1 MKRITLLLLVLFT
14 VEVNAQTDCN
24 CQKNFDEIYQKV
36 RDNYAAYSMKV
47 NSATKPVFDNLSKK
61 IKEKSAGVTDP
72 RQCYFILK
80 EWTEFF
86 KDGHLFINTS
96 KPIIFEETAEALA
109 KRAIDIPMQKFT
121 SEVNFQAYLT
131 ANLSKLTNIEGIW
144 ESDDKIYRIGI
155 VKDAI
160 NTSKF
165 YGFLLNRKDDKWVI
179 GKTKFILE
187 QLSETKLKTTYYYAD
202 FTPEITLTTVVKNI
216 LVMENIYK
224 FNKLSPIPKEFATQ
238 DELVHKIPDFRVEK
252 IDSSNTLIK
261 LPPFTMGNVQLFV
274 KEMLSQN
281 DALLRSSKN
290 LIIDLRNN
298 PGGDEAVFDPVFQY
312 IANGPIVRYGSKV
325 RASMENQILLNH
337 ELKAIQDFPEFAQNL
352 DPKLRDMIRKMQ
364 QNPGTI
370 ITAADK
376 TFNFPKSASNPQKVV
391 ILVDKNTSSTAE
403 SLSLEAKQSS
413 KTIIMGTN
421 TKGAFDY
428 TEVRDWGLPCYA
440 WRLALPLGYS
450 YRLPLNPLEGI
461 GLKPDVKIPDAEV
474 DWVGFAVKYLNATK

>member
-1 MKRITLLLLVLFT
+1 MKQFIIALLVLFSAT
-14 VEVNAQTDCN
+14 ANAQSDCN

-36 RDNYAAYSMKV
+36 RDNYGAFSMKV
-47 NSATKPVFDNLSKK
+47 NATTKPAFDALSKK
-61 IKEKSAGVTDP
+61 VKEKSAGVTDP
-72 RQCYFILK
+72 TACYFILK

-86 KDGHLFINTS
+86 KDGHLFINTIN
-96 KPIIFEETAEALA
+96 PIVPAEPADALL
-109 KRAIDIPMQKFT
+109 KRAAAVPVQKFN
-121 SEVNFQAYLT
+121 SEASFQAYLN
-131 ANLSKLTNIEGIW
+131 ANLAKLAYLEGIW
-144 ESDDKIYRIGI
+144 ESDDKAYRLGI
-155 VKDAI
+155 VKDAAVA
-160 NTSKF
+160 TKF
-165 YGFLLNRKDDKWVI
+165 YGFLLNKKDDKWVA
-179 GKTKFILE
+179 GKTKFVLE

-202 FTPEITLTTVVKNI
+202 FTSELTLTTVVKNL

-224 FNKLSPIPKEFATQ
+224 FNKVSPIPKEYASQ
-238 DELVHKIPDFRVEK
+238 DDLIHRVPDYRVEK
-252 IDSSNTLIK
+252 LDSLNTLVR
-261 LPPFTMGNVQLFV
+261 LPPFTMSNVQLFV

-281 DALLRSSKN
+281 NSLLRSSKN

-298 PGGDEAVFDPVFQY
+298 PGGDEAVFDPVFEY
-312 IANGPIVRYGSKV
+312 IANGPIVRRGSKV

-337 ELKAIQDFPEFAQNL
+337 ELKAIQDFPEFAQSL

-370 ITAADK
+370 ITAEDK
-376 TFNFPKSASNPQKVV
+376 TFNFPKSSLNPQKVV

-450 YRLPLNPLEGI
+450 YRLPLTPLEGVGI
-461 GLKPDVKIPDAEV
+461 KPDVRIPDTEA
-474 DWVGFAVKYLNATK
+474 DWVGFAVKYLSTVK